1 MAEKI
6 SRSPHI
12 DPVSILDLTTPVSP
26 DSDQDPVLDLLDIT
40 HDPPDQENIL
50 DLDKIDS
57 APVLPSRPGD
67 VLNALRTNAPEAQ
80 FIVRCLLPI
89 FVALYFG
96 LYIQGPLLIP
106 LPVIF
111 GLLMIFLG
119 FHLYLHWQTA
129 RLGRKR
135 KFIVAANLLD
145 IAAAHLAWLLDPMD
159 PAPMFLLVLI
169 GVIGNGIQHGLSAF
183 RYLLQLTALGVP
195 LVIGLRYLAAGMIH
209 PASFLYL
216 LLGAFLIVYVYALM
230 QRVNTRQSLAEK
242 RNTEL
247 ELDNFKLKQL
257 GNALQRSEARYR
269 NIFENSSAAM
279 VLIEENMRIS
289 LINSKFEELTGYTK
303 SDVYN
308 KKRLTDFIY
317 RDDLDRIKRFHA
329 RRRRHGGM
337 TPTEYEC
344 KLVDK
349 QQKIKYVII
358 RFNVVPWHERIMA
371 TIVDITSR
379 KQARDALERS
389 NQKLRQAA
397 ALLTASERRYRGL
410 FENTGTAT
418 ILVEKNMKIAMVNS
432 QFVDL
437 IGYARDEIV
446 GKKRLSEFIERSN
459 LGRIKRFHA
468 KQKAKGLPL
477 PTEYE
482 CLMVDQKRNL
492 KHVVMKT
499 YTPPGQSSSIVSFFD
514 ITKRKKAEKA
524 LQGAHEKLR
533 IISSIDELTQVA
545 NRRHFNERLY
555 REWNRLRRDGSS
567 LAMIM
572 CDVDC
577 FKLYNDNYGH
587 QNGDR
592 CLRAIADTIQE
603 TVKRSVD
610 LVSRYGGEEFA
621 VIMPNTDT
629 EGVFQVAETI
639 RLAVESLEISNRAST
654 VAPVITLS
662 LGVSSMIPTAAHL
675 PDVLIRDA
683 DNALYNAKR
692 QGKNRT
698 VIGKCNRTGKIKQ
711 IIRWDSKRPAAF

>member
-1 MAEKI
+1 MAEKTPRI
-6 SRSPHI
+6 PHI
-12 DPVSILDLTTPVSP
+12 DLMPIGDLTTPSTENP
-26 DSDQDPVLDLLDIT
+26 DQDPVLDLLDIT
-40 HDPPDQENIL
+40 YEIPDQEGIL
-50 DLDKIDS
+50 DLDEINS
-57 APVLPSRPGD
+57 PAPPLSRPGA
-67 VLNALRTNAPEAQ
+67 VLNVLRTSAPEIQ
-80 FIVRCLLPI
+80 FIVRCILPV

-96 LYIQGPLLIP
+96 LYMRSSLLVP

-111 GLLMIFLG
+111 GLLAVFLG
-119 FHLYLHWQTA
+119 SHFYLHWQTA
-129 RLGRKR
+129 RHGRNR
-135 KFIVAANLLD
+135 KLIVTANQLD
-145 IAAAHLAWLLDPMD
+145 IAAAHLAWFLDPMD
-159 PAPMFLLVLI
+159 PTPMFLLVLI
-169 GVIGNGIQHGLSAF
+169 GVIGNGIQHGLGAF
-183 RYLLQLTALGVP
+183 RYLLQLTALGAP
-195 LVIGLRYLAAGMIH
+195 LVIGFRYLAAGMLH
-209 PASFLYL
+209 PASFLYFS
-216 LLGAFLIVYVYALM
+216 LGVFLVIYVYVLM
-230 QRVNTRQSLAEK
+230 QRIDARQLFAEK

-289 LINSKFEELTGYTK
+289 LINSKFEELTGFTK
-303 SDVYN
+303 SEVYN
-308 KKRLTDFIY
+308 KKLTDFIF
-317 RDDLDRIKRFHA
+317 RDDLERIKRFHA
-329 RRRRHGGM
+329 RRRQKGGM

-344 KLVDK
+344 KMVDK

-432 QFVDL
+432 QFLDL
-437 IGYARDEIV
+437 IGYNRDEIV
-446 GKKRLSEFIERSN
+446 GKKRLNEFIERTN
-459 LGRIKRFHA
+459 LYRIKRFHA

-482 CLMVDQKRNL
+482 CLMIDQKKNL
-492 KHVVMKT
+492 KHVVMKS
-499 YTPPGQSSSIVSFFD
+499 YSPPGQSSSIISFFD
-514 ITKRKKAEKA
+514 ITKRKEAEKA
-524 LQGAHEKLR
+524 LQEAHEKLR
-533 IISSIDELTQVA
+533 IISIIDELTQVS
-545 NRRHFNERLY
+545 NRRHFDERLY
-555 REWNRLRRDGSS
+555 REWNRLRRDGSP

-610 LVSRYGGEEFA
+610 LVARYGGEEFA
-621 VIMPNTDT
+621 VIMPNTDM
-629 EGVFQVAETI
+629 EGVFHVAEAI
-639 RLAVESLEISNRAST
+639 RLAVASLEIPNRVSP

-662 LGVSSMIPTAAHL
+662 LGVSSMIPTAAQV
-675 PDVLIRDA
+675 PDALIKDA
-683 DNALYNAKR
+683 DNALYDAKR

-698 VIGKCNRTGKIKQ
+698 IIGKCNLKGKVKQ
-711 IIRWDSKRPAAF
+711 MIRWDNTRPAAS